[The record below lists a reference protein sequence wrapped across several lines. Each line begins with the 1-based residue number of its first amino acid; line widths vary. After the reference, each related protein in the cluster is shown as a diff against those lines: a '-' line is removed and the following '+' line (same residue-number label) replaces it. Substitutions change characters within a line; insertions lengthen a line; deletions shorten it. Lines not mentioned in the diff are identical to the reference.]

1 MLLLLFAGRAVI
13 ASDLQVAYLY
23 TPEVGAIN
31 KSRYN
36 QRYRYSR
43 GRYNCIN
50 NKFTITFCIVI
61 KGVNPCSNMGWGI
74 ILGRNI
80 HPAFVM
86 YCVARSAPPC

>member
-31 KSRYN
+31 KSRYS
-36 QRYRYSR
+36 RGRYSIGRYPR

-50 NKFTITFCIVI
+50 DKFTINCCLVHVLFCIVI
-61 KGVNPCSNMGWGI
+61 H
-74 ILGRNI
+74 LR
-80 HPAFVM
+80 F
-86 YCVARSAPPC
+86 RF